1 MAAPAGAAHRLGSAG
16 HCLVPALPPAI
27 RDKTMKKTLTA
38 LCLSAALLTGVTLPA
53 VADINLVPQ
62 DLSTAPAVSP
72 ETLQRLNWQ
81 PADTSRA
88 VTTQLRDSGTGDAL
102 PGIRGPVAAYSLP
115 ASQGEL
121 TVTLSSEVA
130 DNRVFA
136 PNVLVLDENLR
147 PAAWF
152 PSQFFAY
159 QQPGVMS
166 ADRLEG
172 VMKLTPVPGQQKIYL
187 LVFTTDRDLTQTT
200 TLVDPAKA
208 YAKGTGHAVPDIP
221 DPVATHS
228 QSGRLKL
235 KVSTSSASSILV
247 GPLFGSSAS
256 APVVI
261 GNTQAPAPAA
271 VRPASAVK
279 PVPLENDTESYFNQN
294 IRQAVSQGNIDK
306 ALKLLNEA
314 ERLGST
320 SARQTFISSVKG
332 KG

>member
-1 MAAPAGAAHRLGSAG
+1 
-16 HCLVPALPPAI
+16 
-27 RDKTMKKTLTA
+27 MKKTLTA
-38 LCLSAALLTGVTLPA
+38 LCLSAALLTSATLPA
-53 VADINLVPQ
+53 VAAINLVPQ

-72 ETLQRLNWQ
+72 DSLQRLNWQ

-88 VTTQLRDSGTGDAL
+88 VTTLLSESDSGKAL

-115 ASQGEL
+115 ANQGEL

-187 LVFTTDRDLTQTT
+187 LVFTTDNDLTQTT

-228 QSGRLKL
+228 QTGRLKL
-235 KVSTSSASSILV
+235 NVSTSSASSILV
-247 GPLFGSSAS
+247 GPLFGSSAP
-256 APVVI
+256 APVMV
-261 GNTQAPAPAA
+261 GNTQPPAPAA
-271 VRPASAVK
+271 VRPASVVK
-279 PVPLENDTESYFNQN
+279 PAPLENDTESYFNQN